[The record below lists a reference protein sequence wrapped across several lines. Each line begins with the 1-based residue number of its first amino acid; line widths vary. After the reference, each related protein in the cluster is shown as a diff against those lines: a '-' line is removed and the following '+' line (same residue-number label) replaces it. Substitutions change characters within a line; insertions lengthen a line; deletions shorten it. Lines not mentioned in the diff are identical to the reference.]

1 MPWWPPERNRVT
13 LGRLLV
19 HMIAETNRHAGQMD
33 ILREG
38 VDGAVGLR
46 ADNSNLPDD
55 YDWDGYLARVQ
66 GIADRFR

>member
-1 MPWWPPERNRVT
+1 
-13 LGRLLV
+13 
-19 HMIAETNRHAGQMD
+19 MIAETNRHAGQMD